1 MIKPYSPKHKP
12 DIINLIRLNIP
23 RFFDAEEENDL
34 AKYLDEQIEDYYVIE
49 LNNKII
55 GCGGIN
61 YEPDKN
67 AAIISWDIIHPDF
80 QRKGLGKELLTYRI
94 DRIKKMGI
102 YPQVIVRTSQFTNKF
117 YKKNGFKLIETVK
130 DYWAK
135 GIDLYYMVLKLKPS
149 FQSQS

>member
-1 MIKPYSPKHKP
+1 MIKSYSPEYKLDLLH
-12 DIINLIRLNIP
+12 LLRLNTP
-23 RFFDAEEENDL
+23 HYFNQSEEIDL
-34 AKYLDEQIEDYYVIE
+34 IKYLDEQIEDYYVIE

-80 QRKGLGKELLTYRI
+80 QRKGLGKEILTYRI

-117 YKKNGFKLIETVK
+117 YEKNGFKLIETVK

-135 GIDLYYMVLKLKPS
+135 GIDLYYMELKL
-149 FQSQS
+149 

>member
-1 MIKPYSPKHKP
+1 MIKSYSPEYKLDLLH
-12 DIINLIRLNIP
+12 LLRLNTP
-23 RFFDAEEENDL
+23 HYFNQSEEIDL
-34 AKYLDEQIEDYYVIE
+34 MKYLDEQIEDYYVIE

-61 YEPDKN
+61 YEPNKN

-117 YKKNGFKLIETVK
+117 YEKNGFKLIKSVK

-135 GIDLYYMVLKLKPS
+135 GIDLYYMELKL
-149 FQSQS
+149 

>member
-1 MIKPYSPKHKP
+1 MIKSYSPEYKL
-12 DIINLIRLNIP
+12 DLLLLLRLNTP
-23 RFFDAEEENDL
+23 YYFNQSEEIDL
-34 AKYLDEQIEDYYVIE
+34 IKYLDEQIEDYYVIE

-102 YPQVIVRTSQFTNKF
+102 YPQVIVRTSQFTNNF

>member
-1 MIKPYSPKHKP
+1 MIKSYSPEYKLDLLH
-12 DIINLIRLNIP
+12 LLRLNTP
-23 RFFDAEEENDL
+23 HYFNQSEEIDL
-34 AKYLDEQIEDYYVIE
+34 IKYLDEQIEDYYVIE

-80 QRKGLGKELLTYRI
+80 QRKGLGKEILTYRI

-117 YKKNGFKLIETVK
+117 YEKNGFKLIDTVK

-135 GIDLYYMVLKLKPS
+135 GIDLYYMELKL
-149 FQSQS
+149 